1 MESNLNIKKTDTPKL
16 NVETVSSAV
25 FGKDDGAGG
34 GSGESIKNIHK
45 TLSKLSGHIRKSL
58 VRIKALEFNLE
69 KITPKVE
76 EVENKLVVN
85 TEKTTEVENKLVVN
99 TEKIVKIEE
108 ILKNKKDNVGDNIGG
123 NQDNLSKSLIETN
136 KILVGIRQQLALQ
149 SSNEQKEQKRES
161 EEEKR
166 KKSRGKLKAEESA
179 LEKTA
184 KGIGKS
190 VGKVTSKI
198 LSPIKGL
205 FDQVLD
211 FILTLGA
218 GVAVNAAFEWLSK
231 EENRKKV
238 ENAFEYVK
246 KHWKWIAGVAAGI
259 VLFGPAVSLI
269 SAIVSLAGAL
279 LTVGGFVASVIGAPA
294 FLTLLGIIASAGGIA
309 MLADAI
315 GKSISG
321 GGQFAVFDEAAR
333 QKYLRSNKTTQAG
346 VVMGDDGKSVKFE
359 DALGNN
365 TLMGSVTTERDAI
378 AKGEDPDEYARKM
391 GMALPSQVKAYLG
404 EEKYNATI
412 EAVDAFQKAMQ
423 DKDVIKNR
431 YFEELDKVAPKG
443 LLDPTGYFRMVG
455 ADDNKKDKVRA
466 LDEKYNVELAPL
478 FERLAGT
485 RAMGGPVTSGK
496 PYLVGERGPEIFAP
510 NVDGS
515 VINNMRTEK
524 IYQMISSKR
533 KGRGGINMITLPPI
547 TNQMPPPEIPV
558 PQGPATEVP
567 DISSVNMADPYRQIT
582 PMLYGIT
589 V

>member
-1 MESNLNIKKTDTPKL
+1 MESNLNIKKPDTPKL
-16 NVETVSSAV
+16 NIETVSSAV
-25 FGKDDGAGG
+25 FGKEDGAGV
-34 GSGESIKNIHK
+34 GSGKSIRNIHK

-58 VRIKALEFNLE
+58 IRIKALEFNLS

-76 EVENKLVVN
+76 E
-85 TEKTTEVENKLVVN
+85 TEKKVIVN
-99 TEKIVKIEE
+99 TEKITRIKK
-108 ILKNKKDNVGDNIGG
+108 ILKEQKSNIGKKLPG
-123 NQDNLSKSLIETN
+123 SNQDDLNKSLIETN
-136 KILVGIRQQLALQ
+136 KILVGIQQQLALQ

-161 EEEKR
+161 EEERR

-179 LEKTA
+179 LEKSG
-184 KGIGKS
+184 KRIGKA
-190 VGKVTSKI
+190 VGKVASKI

-269 SAIVSLAGAL
+269 TSIVSLAGAL
-279 LTVGGFVASVIGAPA
+279 LTVGGFVASILGAPA
-294 FLTLLGIIASAGGIA
+294 FLTLLGILTSAGGIA
-309 MLADAI
+309 MLADAV

-321 GGQFAVFDEAAR
+321 GKQFAEFDEAAR

-346 VVMGDDGKSVKFE
+346 VVMDDDGKSVKFK
-359 DALGNN
+359 DALGNK

-404 EEKYNATI
+404 EEKYNETL
-412 EAVDAFQKAMQ
+412 EAVDAFQKAMK
-423 DKDVIKNR
+423 DKDAIKNR
-431 YFEELDKVAPKG
+431 YFKELDKVAPKG
-443 LLDPTGYFRMVG
+443 LWDPTGYFRMFN
-455 ADDNKKDKVRA
+455 ADDQKKAKVKA
-466 LDEKYNVELAPL
+466 LDEKYNLELAPL
-478 FERLAGT
+478 FERLAGE
-485 RAMGGPVTSGK
+485 RAMGGPVTAGK

-533 KGRGGINMITLPPI
+533 KGRGGIDMITLPPI

>member
-1 MESNLNIKKTDTPKL
+1 VESNLSIKTTDTPKF
-16 NVETVSSAV
+16 NVKTVSSAV
-25 FGKDDGAGG
+25 FGKEDSAGG
-34 GSGESIKNIHK
+34 GSGESLKNIHK
-45 TLSKLSGHIRKSL
+45 TLSKLSGHVRKSL
-58 VRIKALEFNLE
+58 IRIKALESNLS

-76 EVENKLVVN
+76 EVEKKVIVN
-85 TEKTTEVENKLVVN
+85 A
-99 TEKIVKIEE
+99 EKITRIKK
-108 ILKNKKDNVGDNIGG
+108 ILKEQKSNIGKKLPG
-123 NQDNLSKSLIETN
+123 SNQDDLNKSLIETN
-136 KILVGIRQQLALQ
+136 KILVGIKQQLALQ

-161 EEEKR
+161 EEERR

-179 LEKTA
+179 LEKSG
-184 KGIGKS
+184 KRIGKA
-190 VGKVTSKI
+190 VGEVASKI

-269 SAIVSLAGAL
+269 SSIVSLAGAL
-279 LTVGGFVASVIGAPA
+279 LTVGGFVASILSAPA
-294 FLTLLGIIASAGGIA
+294 FLTLLGIITAAGGIA
-309 MLADAI
+309 MLADAV

-321 GGQFAVFDEAAR
+321 GKQFAEFDEAAR

-346 VVMGDDGKSVKFE
+346 VVMDDDGKSVKFK
-359 DALGNN
+359 DALGNK

-404 EEKYNATI
+404 EEKYNETL

-431 YFEELDKVAPKG
+431 YFKELDKVAPKG
-443 LLDPTGYFRMVG
+443 LLDPTGYFRMFN
-455 ADDNKKDKVRA
+455 ADDQKKAKVKA
-466 LDEKYNVELAPL
+466 LDEKYNLELAPL
-478 FERLAGT
+478 FERLAGE
-485 RAMGGPVTSGK
+485 RAMGGPVTAGK

-533 KGRGGINMITLPPI
+533 KGRGGIDMITLPPI